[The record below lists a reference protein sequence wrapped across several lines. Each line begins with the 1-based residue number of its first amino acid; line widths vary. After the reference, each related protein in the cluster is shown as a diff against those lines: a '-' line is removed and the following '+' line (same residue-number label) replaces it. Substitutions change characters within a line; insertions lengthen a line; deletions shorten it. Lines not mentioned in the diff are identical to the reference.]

1 MNKESNSYIPRK
13 RLYTVAEAAEY
24 LGHTVWGLRSLI
36 WSKTLPVVQN
46 GRKQF
51 VDIFDLNT
59 FIEKNKN

>member
-1 MNKESNSYIPRK
+1 
-13 RLYTVAEAAEY
+13 
-24 LGHTVWGLRSLI
+24 
-36 WSKTLPVVQN
+36 VVQN

>member
-1 MNKESNSYIPRK
+1 MNKESNYIPRK
-13 RLYTVAEAAEY
+13 RLYTVKEAAEY

>member
-1 MNKESNSYIPRK
+1 MAKDNAYIPRK
-13 RLYTVAEAAEY
+13 RLYTVKEAAEY